1 VGLLTLL
8 GLLVSAK
15 FKQYLGRVKR
25 SPRSLLSLL
34 LVYLLWLS
42 VVGAMSVVLRISG
55 IVSGSGPRVFLENVT
70 LILVT
75 SVLAVGV
82 FLGMKGGVT
91 ALPYEIYYVLTS
103 NIRPIAFLLSDLVFQ
118 AIILS
123 AFVLPPTSIVLAML
137 SYPYHVE
144 YLVRGVPLYFAAIIF
159 TILLGH
165 LLGISRHWFG
175 ESRSRVLGWLMLVA
189 TFLPLLYLALGVETP
204 PTLELHPS
212 MILMRAVSGQHGE
225 LILIA
230 PYYASLVVAYILV
243 ARGNFYPSVSPV
255 LFTALMEPP
264 RQFTKYFKTPQPIAK
279 LFSIN
284 ASGGRVSLMYRL
296 HLTRVVREG
305 TLWTGVL
312 VLLFLTLANS
322 AAPRL
327 MRIGQFP
334 EVAELTMIALY
345 IPLLPALLSI
355 NWSLSERPNLWLV
368 SLARGGEKNY
378 IAGLFL
384 AYLTVTFPFALILY
398 GAVSLGAEEI
408 PFLQIDLVLLFSM
421 SCFGALLSIL
431 TATLLRLSST
441 PLSITALLFVVL
453 PVAGSILLSLPILV
467 VRLFEPLATDPS
479 LPMMANM
486 ALYVGGLSLL
496 LYKIVVR
503 GCSGRLVPAA

>member
-1 VGLLTLL
+1 MTLI

-25 SPRSLLSLL
+25 SPRSILSLL
-34 LVYLLWLS
+34 SVYLLWLS

-55 IVSGSGPRVFLENVT
+55 IVSGSGPRVVLENVT

-103 NIRPIAFLLSDLVFQ
+103 NIRPITFLLSDFVFQ

-123 AFVLPPTSIVLAML
+123 TFVLPPTSIVLAVL
-137 SYPYHVE
+137 SYPHHVE
-144 YLVRGVPLYFAAIIF
+144 YLVRGLPIYFIAIIF

-165 LLGISRHWFG
+165 LLGVSRHWLG
-175 ESRSRVLGWLMLVA
+175 DSRSRILGWLILVA
-189 TFLPLLYLALGVETP
+189 TFLPLLYLALGVEAS
-204 PTLELHPS
+204 PTLGFHPS
-212 MILMRAVSGQHGE
+212 VILMRSVSGQYGV
-225 LILIA
+225 LVLLA
-230 PYYASLVVAYILV
+230 PYFASLLVAYTLA
-243 ARGNFYPSVSPV
+243 ARENFYPSVSPV

-264 RQFTKYFKTPQPIAK
+264 RQFTKYVKTLQPITR

-284 ASGGRVSLMYRL
+284 TSGGGVSLMYRL
-296 HLTRVVREG
+296 HLTRVMREG
-305 TLWTGVL
+305 TLWTGIL

-327 MRIGQFP
+327 MGIGQFP
-334 EVAELTMIALY
+334 EVAELTMISLY

-368 SLARGGEKNY
+368 SLARGMERDY
-378 IAGLFL
+378 VAGLFL
-384 AYLTVTFPFALILY
+384 AYLTVTLPFALMLY

-408 PFLQIDLVLLFSM
+408 PFLQIDLALLLSM

-431 TATLLRLSST
+431 TATLLRISST

-479 LPMMANM
+479 LPLMANM
-486 ALYVGGLSLL
+486 VLYVGGLSSL
-496 LYKIVVR
+496 LYRIVVR
-503 GCSGRLVPAA
+503 GCSGRLVSVT